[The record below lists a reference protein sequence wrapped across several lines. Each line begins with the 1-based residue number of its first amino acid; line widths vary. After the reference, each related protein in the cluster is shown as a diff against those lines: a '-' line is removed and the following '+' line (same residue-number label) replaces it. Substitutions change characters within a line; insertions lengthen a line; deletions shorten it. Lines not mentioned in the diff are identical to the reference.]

1 MRKIITLLLVTIIV
15 IAGCKKIQDGFLS
28 DTMRYIDKNIYCL
41 RGLPL
46 VQSQP
51 ISIDGSTPPITFK
64 MLNLRTESDGKPA
77 PKEFTEKYEILMFK
91 PGMTFDITTDTT
103 VAELNKKR
111 EKKTVLPMEFNN
123 VSGQISFNRGSANIP
138 LGRYTFDLEATNVH
152 GTKTFPTF
160 AVINIVDP
168 LPADIFLQ
176 EDNVSNA
183 FHDVTGVA
191 TAHKNPKLTFTKV
204 SNDGARIILKL
215 TDKNGKP
222 FNPKAGEII
231 RRGDRPTFE
240 NYARFN
246 PVVFTDTAMIC
257 DFEVAPFPLAKYV
270 TPTTDWGH
278 LIYYR
283 IPSQYANV
291 DGFTPGLYSVNPR
304 FAFTLKMEGT
314 YIIEL
319 RFTDVTKTN

>member
-1 MRKIITLLLVTIIV
+1 MRKIIILLLVVVIV
-15 IAGCKKIQDGFLS
+15 CAGCKKINNGFLS
-28 DTMRYIDKNIYCL
+28 DTMRYIDKDIYCQ
-41 RGLPL
+41 RGLAL
-46 VQSQP
+46 VQSKP
-51 ISIDGSTPPITFK
+51 IDFDGSTPPISFE
-64 MLNLRTESDGKPA
+64 MLNLRDANGQPA
-77 PKEFTEKYEILMFK
+77 PKEFFEKYEVVVFK
-91 PGMTFDITTDTT
+91 PGMVFNIETDTT

-111 EKKTVLPMEFNN
+111 EKKSVTPMDFNK
-123 VSGQISFNRGSANIP
+123 VSGQISFNRGSVNIP
-138 LGRYTFDLEATNVH
+138 LGKYTFDLEARN
-152 GTKTFPTF
+152 GAATKLFTEF
-160 AVINIVDP
+160 AAINIVDP
-168 LPADIFLQ
+168 MSEDIFVQ

-183 FHDVTGVA
+183 FHNVTGVA

-215 TDKNGKP
+215 TDKNGKA

-240 NYARFN
+240 NYARFT
-246 PVVFTDTAMIC
+246 PVNFTDTAMIC

-283 IPSQYANV
+283 IPSQFATV

-304 FAFTLKMEGT
+304 FAFLLKMEGT

-319 RFTDVTKTN
+319 RFTDVTKVN

>member
-1 MRKIITLLLVTIIV
+1 MRKIITLLLVII
-15 IAGCKKIQDGFLS
+15 IAGAACKKIQEGFLS

-46 VQSQP
+46 VQSQR
-51 ISIDGSTPPITFK
+51 IDIDGSTPPITFE
-64 MLNLRTESDGKPA
+64 MLNLRSENGTPA
-77 PKEFTEKYEILMFK
+77 PKEFTEKYEVLMFK

-111 EKKTVLPMEFNN
+111 EKRSVTPMEFNPI
-123 VSGQISFNRGSANIP
+123 SGQITFNRGSLNIP
-138 LGRYTFDLEATNVH
+138 LGKYIFDLQAANVNS
-152 GTKTFPTF
+152 TKVFPSF
-160 AVINIVDP
+160 GAINIVDP
-168 LPADIFLQ
+168 LPEDIFLQ

-183 FHDVTGVA
+183 FHNVTGVA
-191 TAHKNPKLTFTKV
+191 TPHKNPKLTFTKV
-204 SNDGARIILKL
+204 SDAGARIILKL
-215 TDKNGKP
+215 TDKNGNA

-246 PVVFTDTAMIC
+246 PVQFTDTAMIC

-283 IPSQYANV
+283 IPSQFATV

-319 RFTDVTKTN
+319 KFTDVTRVN

>member
-1 MRKIITLLLVTIIV
+1 MRKIIYFLLVLIITGM
-15 IAGCKKIQDGFLS
+15 ACKKIQEGFLS

-46 VQSQP
+46 VQSQR
-51 ISIDGSTPPITFK
+51 IDIDGSTPPITFD
-64 MLNLRTESDGKPA
+64 MQNLRHENGDPA
-77 PKEFTEKYEILMFK
+77 PKEFFSEYEVLMFK
-91 PGMTFDITTDTT
+91 PGMTFDIKTDTT

-111 EKKTVLPMEFNN
+111 EKRTVTPMEFNP
-123 VSGQISFNRGSANIP
+123 VSGQISFNRGSVNIP
-138 LGRYTFDLEATNVH
+138 LGKYIFDLQATNVN
-152 GTKTFPTF
+152 GTKLFPSFGT
-160 AVINIVDP
+160 INIVDP
-168 LPADIFLQ
+168 LPEDIFLQ

-204 SNDGARIILKL
+204 SNDGARIILKIS
-215 TDKNGKP
+215 DKNGKP

-240 NYARFN
+240 NYARFT
-246 PVVFTDTAMIC
+246 PVQFTDTAMIC
-257 DFEVAPFPLAKYV
+257 DFEVAPFPLAKYI

-283 IPSQYANV
+283 IPSRFATI

-319 RFTDVTKTN
+319 RLTDVTRTN

>member
-1 MRKIITLLLVTIIV
+1 MRKITTILLVLI
-15 IAGCKKIQDGFLS
+15 IAGAACKKIQEGFLS

-46 VQSQP
+46 VQSQR
-51 ISIDGSTPPITFK
+51 IDIDGSTPPISFE
-64 MLNLRTESDGKPA
+64 MLNLRGENGSPA
-77 PKEFTEKYEILMFK
+77 PKQFNEKYEVLMFK
-91 PGMTFDITTDTT
+91 PGMTFDIKTDTT

-111 EKKTVLPMEFNN
+111 EKKTVTPMEFNP
-123 VSGQISFNRGSANIP
+123 VSGQISFNRGSVNIP
-138 LGRYTFDLEATNVH
+138 LGKYTFDLQATNSSTTKVFPAF
-152 GTKTFPTF
+152 GT
-160 AVINIVDP
+160 INIVDP
-168 LPADIFLQ
+168 LPEDIFLQ

-183 FHDVTGVA
+183 FHNVTGVA
-191 TAHKNPKLTFTKV
+191 TPHKNPKLTFTKV

-215 TDKNGKP
+215 TDKNGKA

-240 NYARFN
+240 NYARFT
-246 PVVFTDTAMIC
+246 PVQFTDTAMIC
-257 DFEVAPFPLAKYV
+257 DFEVAPFPLARYIDA
-270 TPTTDWGH
+270 TTDWGH

-283 IPSQYANV
+283 IPSQFATV

-319 RFTDVTKTN
+319 RFTDVSKVN

>member
-1 MRKIITLLLVTIIV
+1 MRKITILLLIIV
-15 IAGCKKIQDGFLS
+15 TVAVSCKKIQEGFLS
-28 DTMRYIDKNIYCL
+28 DTMRYIDKNVYCL

-46 VQSQP
+46 VQTKP
-51 ISIDGSTPPITFK
+51 IDIDGSTPIVHFE
-64 MLNLRTESDGKPA
+64 MLNLRDEAGKPA
-77 PKEFTEKYEILMFK
+77 PKEFFEKYEVIMFK
-91 PGMTFDITTDTT
+91 PGMTFDIKTDTT
-103 VAELNKKR
+103 VAELDKKR
-111 EKKTVLPMEFNN
+111 EKKTVPPMDFNP
-123 VSGQISFNRGSANIP
+123 VSGQISFNRGSVNIP
-138 LGRYTFDLEATNVH
+138 LGKYTFDLQATNKN
-152 GTKTFPTF
+152 GTKTFPAF
-160 AVINIVDP
+160 ATINIVDP
-168 LPADIFLQ
+168 VADDIFAQ

-183 FHDVTGVA
+183 FHNVTGAA
-191 TAHKNPKLTFTKV
+191 TPHKNPKLTFTKV

-215 TDKNGKP
+215 TDKNGVP
-222 FNPKAGEII
+222 FNPKSGEII

-240 NYARFN
+240 NYAKFT
-246 PVVFTDTAMIC
+246 PVKFTDTAMIC

-283 IPSQYANV
+283 IPSQFATV

-319 RFTDVTKTN
+319 KFTDVTRVN

>member
-15 IAGCKKIQDGFLS
+15 IAGCKKIQEGFLS
-28 DTMRYIDKNIYCL
+28 DTMRYIDKNVYCL
-41 RGLPL
+41 RGMPL

-51 ISIDGSTPPITFK
+51 INIDGSTPPITFE
-64 MLNLRTESDGKPA
+64 MLNLRYESDGKPA
-77 PKEFTEKYEILMFK
+77 PKEFTEKYDVLMFK
-91 PGMTFDITTDTT
+91 PGMTFDINTDTT
-103 VAELNKKR
+103 VAELDKKR
-111 EKKTVLPMEFNN
+111 EWKKVPPMEFNA

-138 LGRYTFDLEATNVH
+138 QGKFTFDLKATNVN
-152 GTKTFPTF
+152 GTKVFPAF
-160 AVINIVDP
+160 GVINIVDP
-168 LPADIFLQ
+168 LPEDIFVQ
-176 EDNVSNA
+176 EDNVANA
-183 FHDVTGVA
+183 FHDVTGAV
-191 TAHKNPKLTFTKV
+191 TPQKNPKLTFTKV

-283 IPSQYANV
+283 IPSQFVNI

-304 FAFTLKMEGT
+304 FAFSLKMEGT

-319 RFTDVTKTN
+319 RFTDATKTN

>member
-1 MRKIITLLLVTIIV
+1 MRKIIILLLAIV
-15 IAGCKKIQDGFLS
+15 IAIAGCKKIQEGFLS
-28 DTMRYIDKNIYCL
+28 DTMRYIDKNLYCL

-46 VQSQP
+46 VQTTP
-51 ISIDGSTPPITFK
+51 IDVDGSTPIVGFE
-64 MLNLRTESDGKPA
+64 MLNLRDEAGKPA
-77 PKEFTEKYEILMFK
+77 PKEFFEKYEILVFK
-91 PGMTFDITTDTT
+91 PGMTFDIKTDTT

-111 EKKTVLPMEFNN
+111 EKKTVPPMEFNP
-123 VSGQISFNRGSANIP
+123 VSGQISFNRGSVNIP
-138 LGRYTFDLEATNVH
+138 IGKYTFDLQATNKT
-152 GTKTFPTF
+152 GTKKFSEF
-160 AVINIVDP
+160 AILNIVDP
-168 LPADIFLQ
+168 VADDIFLQ

-183 FHDVTGVA
+183 FHNVTGAA
-191 TAHKNPKLTFTKV
+191 TPHKNPKLTFTKV

-215 TDKNGKP
+215 TDKFGRP

-231 RRGDRPTFE
+231 KRGDRPTFE
-240 NYARFN
+240 NYARFT
-246 PVVFTDTAMIC
+246 PVKFTDTAMIC

-270 TPTTDWGH
+270 ANNTDWGH

-283 IPSQYANV
+283 IPSQFITV

-319 RFTDVTKTN
+319 RFTDATRVN

>member
-1 MRKIITLLLVTIIV
+1 MRKIIILLLGVVLVT
-15 IAGCKKIQDGFLS
+15 AACKKIQEGFLS

-46 VQSQP
+46 VQTQR
-51 ISIDGSTPPITFK
+51 IDIDGSTPPMNFE
-64 MLNLRTESDGKPA
+64 MLNLRDENGKPA
-77 PKEFTEKYEILMFK
+77 PKEFFEKYEVLLFK
-91 PGMTFDITTDTT
+91 PGMAFDIKTDTT
-103 VAELNKKR
+103 VAELDKKR
-111 EKKTVLPMEFNN
+111 EKKTIPPMDFNPI
-123 VSGQISFNRGSANIP
+123 SGQISFNRGSVNIP
-138 LGRYTFDLEATNVH
+138 LGKYTFDLQATNVH
-152 GTKTFPTF
+152 GTKIFPAF
-160 AVINIVDP
+160 ATINIVDP
-168 LPADIFLQ
+168 VADDIFVQ

-183 FHDVTGVA
+183 FHNVTGAA
-191 TAHKNPKLTFTKV
+191 TPHKNPKLTFTKV

-215 TDKNGKP
+215 TDKNGNP

-240 NYARFN
+240 NYAKFT
-246 PVVFTDTAMIC
+246 PVKFTDTAMVC

-270 TPTTDWGH
+270 DATTDWGH

-283 IPSQYANV
+283 IPSQFATV

-319 RFTDVTKTN
+319 KFTDVTRVN